1 MKATALIA
9 EDEPLLAAELE
20 AQLLRLWPEIDIV
33 ASVAD
38 GISAVEEGL
47 ALQPDL
53 LFLDIQMPGMT
64 GFDVARALAE
74 DWPSIGK
81 PFPVLVFVTAYD
93 QYALEAFEHA
103 AIDYVLKPVQTER
116 LKTTCQR
123 LQAVLLQR
131 AAPKGPPPAWGTV
144 IGQLRELFDHTAAT
158 PVTPPLRII
167 QASTGNRISMIP
179 VSEVLF
185 FEAADKYVRVVTS
198 EQEHLIRTSLRELG
212 AQLDPQC
219 FWQVHRRTIV
229 RSDAI
234 ESAVRDASGKV
245 TLSLRGY
252 EGKLSVSRLYADLFK
267 AM

>member
-1 MKATALIA
+1 MKPTALIA

-20 AQLLRLWPEIDIV
+20 AQLRRLWPEIDIV

-38 GISAVEEGL
+38 GISAVERGL

-53 LFLDIQMPGMT
+53 LFLDIRMPGMT
-64 GFDVARALAE
+64 GLDAARALAE
-74 DWPSIGK
+74 DWPSMGK

-93 QYALEAFEHA
+93 QHALEAFEHA

-116 LKTTCQR
+116 LKTTCLR
-123 LQAVLLQR
+123 LQAALRQR
-131 AAPKGPPPAWGTV
+131 AVPAGPLPAWGNV

-158 PVTPPLRII
+158 PVTRHLRMI

-185 FEAADKYVRVVTS
+185 FEAADKYIRVVTC
-198 EQEHLIRTSLRELG
+198 EQEHLIRTSLREL
-212 AQLDPQC
+212 ATQLDPQC

-229 RSDAI
+229 RADAI
-234 ESAVRDASGKV
+234 ESAVRDASGKL
-245 TLSLRGY
+245 TLMLRGY
-252 EGKLSVSRLYADLFK
+252 DGKLSVSRLYADLFK
-267 AM
+267 GM